1 MEAVSDQDTSICTHC
16 DRAIP
21 AANIDLHYAHCS
33 RKLEKCKVCGD
44 MVPRKN
50 AEDHYL
56 STHAPCMLFLHFTVL
71 DPRQDSREKLQIV
84 AFTFYLTIDVKQTPD
99 AHMQVSNETM
109 ERDILDIHKGENCPQ
124 RIVTCQFCEFPLPA
138 IDLAEHQEVCGN
150 RTELCHLCNK
160 YVRLR
165 ERFSHEARCN
175 GIQDSSVGTSRNVRE
190 AEREQGAR
198 RRPLPPQNDFSTKRL
213 LFTIAITGIAVI
225 LGSFFLQRKADPSDV
240 H

>member
-56 STHAPCMLFLHFTVL
+56 STHAP
-71 DPRQDSREKLQIV
+71 
-84 AFTFYLTIDVKQTPD
+84 
-99 AHMQVSNETM
+99 VSCSLCSETM

>member
-1 MEAVSDQDTSICTHC
+1 MVALSIDEPQMEVGCCPLYILKIVVLTYQIYILSYMCIIFVLHNWLYVMYHLPPKMETSLLQTQPPLANCNSLKVRFKIYLYVSS
-16 DRAIP
+16 
-21 AANIDLHYAHCS
+21 
-33 RKLEKCKVCGD
+33 
-44 MVPRKN
+44 
-50 AEDHYL
+50 
-56 STHAPCMLFLHFTVL
+56 
-71 DPRQDSREKLQIV
+71 
-84 AFTFYLTIDVKQTPD
+84 KQKGRLV
-99 AHMQVSNETM
+99 QVSCSLCSETM

-198 RRPLPPQNDFSTKRL
+198 RRPPPPQNDFSTKRL

>member
-1 MEAVSDQDTSICTHC
+1 MEAVSDQGTSICTHC

-21 AANIDLHYAHCS
+21 VANIDLHYAHCS
-33 RKLEKCKVCGD
+33 RNLEKCKVCGD

-56 STHAPCMLFLHFTVL
+56 STHAP
-71 DPRQDSREKLQIV
+71 
-84 AFTFYLTIDVKQTPD
+84 
-99 AHMQVSNETM
+99 VSCSLCSETM

-124 RIVTCQFCEFPLPA
+124 RIVTCEFCEFPLPA
-138 IDLAEHQEVCGN
+138 VDLAEHQEVCGN

-175 GIQDSSVGTSRNVRE
+175 GIQDTSVGSSRNVRE
-190 AEREQGAR
+190 PARDEDAR
-198 RRPLPPQNDFSTKRL
+198 RRRPPPPPQNDFSTRRL
-213 LFTIAITGIAVI
+213 LFTIAITGIAVL
-225 LGSFFLQRKADPSDV
+225 LGSFFLQRKGEPSDV